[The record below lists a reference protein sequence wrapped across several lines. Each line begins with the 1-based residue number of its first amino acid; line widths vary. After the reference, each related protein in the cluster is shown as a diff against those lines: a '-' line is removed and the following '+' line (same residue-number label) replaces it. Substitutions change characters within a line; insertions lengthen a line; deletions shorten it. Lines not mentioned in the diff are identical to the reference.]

1 MSWRASGLR
10 AWLLQRVS
18 AVYMAIFLVYFL
30 GVISICPPKSYAG
43 WQGWMTSTTMSLAT
57 ALFFLLLLAHAWVGM
72 RDVLM
77 DYVKPYVLR
86 LTLLILLAMGLIIM
100 ALWVLQI
107 LLMGGA

>member
-30 GVISICPPKSYAG
+30 GVISFCPPKSYAD

-57 ALFFLLLLAHAWVGM
+57 ALFFLLLLSHAWVGM
-72 RDVLM
+72 RDVFM